1 MCDNIDK
8 IFYINLDKRTDRK
21 EQIEKELND
30 FGLKYERFK
39 AFETPD
45 FGILGC
51 GLSHLEIL
59 KIAKKENYENVLILE
74 DDFTFLVSKE
84 TLQNLLS
91 DFFKLNLNYD
101 VLFLSY
107 NVLQH
112 QELNNNIVNKILECQ
127 TASGY
132 IVHKNYYDKLIQ
144 LYEHA
149 MPLLQQTRQHWIY
162 ANDQVWKQLQEKDNW
177 FYFITR
183 IGKQAPG
190 FSDNTNCFVNCHC

>member
-1 MCDNIDK
+1 MCENIHK

-21 EQIEKELND
+21 EQLEKELND
-30 FGLKYERFK
+30 FGLKYERFR
-39 AFETPD
+39 AIETSG

-84 TLQNLLS
+84 ILQNELTN
-91 DFFKLNLNYD
+91 FFNLKLNYD
-101 VLFLSY
+101 ILFLSY
-107 NVLQH
+107 NVLRH
-112 QELNNNIVNKILECQ
+112 QELDNNVVNKILECQ

-144 LYEHA
+144 LYEKA
-149 MPLLQQTRQHWIY
+149 LPLLEQTRQHWIY
-162 ANDQVWKQLQEKDNW
+162 ANDQVWKQLQENDNW
-177 FYFITR
+177 FYFINR

-190 FSDNTNCFVNCHC
+190 YSDNTQCFVNCHV